1 MDSEILTTVTAARRA
16 ENSCARRRASLRGCA
31 SAAFGDGAEQR
42 SPVEFACHPRF
53 FVDPMLGRQR
63 LCRGSRAAFRVAC
76 CSYRLSPSELWA
88 TMNA

>member
-1 MDSEILTTVTAARRA
+1 M
-16 ENSCARRRASLRGCA
+16 
-31 SAAFGDGAEQR
+31 
-42 SPVEFACHPRF
+42 EFACHPRF

-88 TMNA
+88 TMNADLL